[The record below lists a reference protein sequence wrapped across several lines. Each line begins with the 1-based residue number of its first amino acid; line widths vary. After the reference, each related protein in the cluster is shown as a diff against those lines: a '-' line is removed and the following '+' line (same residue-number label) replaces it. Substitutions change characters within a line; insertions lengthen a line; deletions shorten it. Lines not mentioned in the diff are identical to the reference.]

1 MENWKVFLAL
11 LLAIVAIFL
20 STKDLTKK
28 RTYVIELKDNS
39 KPISVKSTIRQ
50 PSSQETYNATAE
62 IEKRREN
69 LKKWCRSNK
78 KQKISLAKS
87 FNRLPF
93 LTRYVSKFGVSTGNQ
108 TFMACFTPKC
118 ASQLG

>member
-20 STKDLTKK
+20 STKDLRKK
-28 RTYVIELKDNS
+28 RTYVIELKDSLRSNS
-39 KPISVKSTIRQ
+39 KNSTIKQ
-50 PSSQETYNATAE
+50 LSSQETYNATAE

-69 LKKWCRSNK
+69 LKKWCRSRK

-87 FNRLPF
+87 FSRLPF